1 MKAGFIRVNLFHP
14 CNPCS
19 HFWIGKKKVSKTVGY
34 FVRHLSLFE
43 GATSMSKSRSS
54 LVSLLLVL
62 LLVLSGCANFPPPVA
77 PAAPAP
83 AAEAVAAPTEAPA
96 PTEVPAEAPT
106 AVPTE
111 APAAE
116 EVAETDVTAVV
127 AEYLAGIPEGFMNVG
142 KIDTFKEAIDAGAL
156 LIDVRE
162 VGEYEAGHI
171 PGAVNVPIRT
181 LTQNLD
187 KIPAD
192 MPVFVYCASGHR
204 AGIALSALRSLG
216 YDNVRAFS
224 PGWKGWSSANE
235 EVSMEAVAGE
245 SYDVPE
251 IDPAVLAAVD
261 GFVSNIPEG
270 WLAIGDAEKLDNAIA
285 AGAVLIDVREP
296 GEYAEGAIPNALS
309 IPIRSLGENLDQIP
323 TDTPVVVY
331 CASGFRAALSL
342 SALQIMGYT
351 NVRSFPPSYAGW
363 ESAHAESSD
372 VPVEV
377 AAAVES
383 DFDVVAVVSEYLA
396 GIPEGYMNVG
406 KIEAFQE
413 AIENTSPL
421 LIDVREASEYEAGHI
436 PGAINI
442 PLRTLTENLDK
453 IPADMP
459 VFVYCASGHRAG
471 MALSSLRILGYD
483 NVKSYSPGW
492 KGWTAAEGEVS
503 MDAVEAAIYPVK
515 EVNAEALA
523 AVSEFLINIPEGW
536 LSLGTVEKLDEVIGV
551 GAQLVDVR
559 EVSEFEGGAITDAI
573 NIPIRSL
580 GENLDQIPTDTPVV
594 VYCASGF
601 RASLSLAA
609 LQIMGYSNVRSFP
622 PSYAAWEAAQ

>member
-1 MKAGFIRVNLFHP
+1 
-14 CNPCS
+14 
-19 HFWIGKKKVSKTVGY
+19 
-34 FVRHLSLFE
+34 
-43 GATSMSKSRSS
+43 MSKR
-54 LVSLLLVL
+54 LTPVVSLLLVVML
-62 LLVLSGCANFPPPVA
+62 LLSACGGGEPTAE
-77 PAAPAP
+77 PAASAP
-83 AAEAVAAPTEAPA
+83 LAAEAVATPTEAPTAAPTEVPAAAPTEAPA
-96 PTEVPAEAPT
+96 AEA
-106 AVPTE
+106 
-111 APAAE
+111 
-116 EVAETDVTAVV
+116 AETDVTAVV
-127 AEYLAGIPEGFMNVG
+127 AEYLAAIPDGFMNVG
-142 KIDTFKEAIDAGAL
+142 KIDAFKEAIAAGAL

-162 VGEYEAGHI
+162 ASEYDAGHI
-171 PGAVNVPIRT
+171 PGAVNVPLRT

-204 AGIALSALRSLG
+204 AGTALSALRVLG
-216 YDNVRAFS
+216 YDNVKAFS
-224 PGWKGWSSANE
+224 PGWKGWSGANE
-235 EVSMEAVAGE
+235 EVSMDAVAGE

-270 WLAIGDAEKLDNAIA
+270 WLAIGDAEKLDEAIA
-285 AGAVLIDVREP
+285 AGAVLVDVREP
-296 GEYAEGAIPNALS
+296 SEYAEGAIPNALS
-309 IPIRSLGENLDQIP
+309 IPIRTIGESLDQIP

-351 NVRSFPPSYAGW
+351 NVRAFPPSYAGW
-363 ESAHAESSD
+363 ESAQAETTD
-372 VPVEV
+372 APVEV
-377 AAAVES
+377 AAAIES
-383 DFDVVAVVSEYLA
+383 DFDVVTVVSEYLA

-406 KIEAFQE
+406 KIEDFKA
-413 AIENTSPL
+413 ALENTSPVV
-421 LIDVREASEYEAGHI
+421 IDVREAGEYAEGHI

-483 NVKSYSPGW
+483 NVKAYSPGW
-492 KGWTAAEGEVS
+492 KGWTAANEEVS
-503 MDAVEAAIYPVK
+503 MEAAEAATYPVK
-515 EVNAEALA
+515 EVNPEALA
-523 AVSEFLINIPEGW
+523 AVSEFLTNIPEGW
-536 LSLGTVEKLDEVIGV
+536 LSLGTPEKLQEVIDV

-559 EVSEFEGGAITDAI
+559 EISEFEGGAITDAI
-573 NIPIRSL
+573 NIPLRTI
-580 GENLDQIPTDTPVV
+580 GENLDQIATDKPVV

-622 PSYAAWEAAQ
+622 PSYAGWEAAQ